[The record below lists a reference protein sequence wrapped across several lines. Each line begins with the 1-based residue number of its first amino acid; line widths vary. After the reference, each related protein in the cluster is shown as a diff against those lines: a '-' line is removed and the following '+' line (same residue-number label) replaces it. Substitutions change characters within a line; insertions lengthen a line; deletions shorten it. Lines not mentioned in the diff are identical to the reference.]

1 MKATTFAALAA
12 VTLVVAGGAYFVSQQ
27 RDASIADPWQR
38 QALYPGLLERVND
51 VTALRVATQADGP
64 MTMTKGEAGVWTM
77 AEAHGYRVDFD
88 KIRQTLVELAS
99 LETLEP
105 KTAKPE
111 NYPGLA
117 VENVEAPDGATT
129 KSIRITA
136 KAGDEVLADLLVG
149 RARPKDIGAGV
160 FVRKYGEDQAWL
172 ATGSYQPNQKPL
184 QWLDRN
190 VVNIDSRRVQQVTV
204 THPDGDTFTVTKPEM
219 GSEDMAYASPVPKGQ
234 QPKPVHEMN
243 NMASITDF
251 LIFEEVKP
259 VEDVDWSQPAVV
271 STYRTF
277 DGLTLTITAVKDGTN
292 TWVRVAAAESP
303 RADGTEA
310 FITENKG
317 QDSTAGR
324 IADQFIAAD
333 AVVATVEDLNKRLAP
348 WAYRLTDYK
357 SGKVTQRSADLLQAA
372 GAKD

>member
-1 MKATTFAALAA
+1 
-12 VTLVVAGGAYFVSQQ
+12 
-27 RDASIADPWQR
+27 
-38 QALYPGLLERVND
+38 
-51 VTALRVATQADGP
+51 
-64 MTMTKGEAGVWTM
+64 
-77 AEAHGYRVDFD
+77 
-88 KIRQTLVELAS
+88 
-99 LETLEP
+99 
-105 KTAKPE
+105 
-111 NYPGLA
+111 
-117 VENVEAPDGATT
+117 
-129 KSIRITA
+129 
-136 KAGDEVLADLLVG
+136 
-149 RARPKDIGAGV
+149 
-160 FVRKYGEDQAWL
+160 
-172 ATGSYQPNQKPL
+172 
-184 QWLDRN
+184 
-190 VVNIDSRRVQQVTV
+190 
-204 THPDGDTFTVTKPEM
+204 
-219 GSEDMAYASPVPKGQ
+219 MAYASPVPKGQ